1 MAIHILTRTEQLS
14 SIPVAVGDYLIHHQ
28 RCAIDLSWRVALV
41 TGPYAH
47 THDVLATFATK
58 SLALT
63 FVLSHESTGWED
75 DGVVR
80 HAARAVLRETDGKRR
95 QLAIDRLANAL
106 EATEHQKPRVIA
118 VTDQGVTR
126 IHASHGVD
134 AVAINLNTPRE
145 FAREDIQPIS
155 DIFRDLLDQAD
166 IDWPTSAQGRRREP
180 EWAHKPTQP
189 RQRLTVVDHTS

>member
-1 MAIHILTRTEQLS
+1 MAIHILTRAEQLS
-14 SIPVAVGDYLIHHQ
+14 STPVAVGDYLIHHQ
-28 RCAIDLSWRVALV
+28 RCAIDLPWRVALV

-63 FVLSHESTGWED
+63 SVLSHESTGWED

-80 HAARAVLRETDGKRR
+80 HAARAVLRETGGKRR
-95 QLAIDRLANAL
+95 QRAIDRLANAL

-118 VTDQGVTR
+118 VTEHGVTR
-126 IHASHGVD
+126 IHSSHGVD
-134 AVAINLNTPRE
+134 AVAINLNTARE

-166 IDWPTSAQGRRREP
+166 IAWPTSAKGRRREP
-180 EWAHKPTQP
+180 EWLHLPTQP
-189 RQRLTVVDHTS
+189 RTPLTVVSQTS